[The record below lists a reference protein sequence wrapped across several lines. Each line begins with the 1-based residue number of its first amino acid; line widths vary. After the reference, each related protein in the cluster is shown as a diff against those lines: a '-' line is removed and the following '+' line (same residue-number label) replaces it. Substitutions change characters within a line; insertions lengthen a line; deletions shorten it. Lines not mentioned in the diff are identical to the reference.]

1 MQNARLDGDARL
13 DAVIRSISDGVA
25 VCNQEGILELFNK
38 AAEEILGIGLTEE
51 DHQKWSSIYGLYLS
65 DGETPCPTESLP
77 LVRALQGETTENFEL
92 IIKNYATQKPVIISV
107 TGTPI
112 FDEHGNNDG
121 AVAIFKDITERK
133 QAEEQLEKH
142 KEELAHLMRLDL
154 MNEMAAG
161 MAHELNQPLSAIV
174 NYSAGLARLADVS
187 PVITDE
193 MRNVMDAMIQE
204 ATRASGIIRGL
215 RRLVAKRTP
224 NKVRFSVAELIDK
237 SIQICSIEASR
248 QKVEVTCEAMEND
261 PMLFADQ
268 VQIEQVVV
276 CLILNSIEALKTSL
290 AKPKRIQLAVISP
303 PDAGY
308 VQLKVTDN
316 GPGIP
321 PELFD
326 KVFQPYYSTK
336 SEGMGMGLA
345 ISRSIVE
352 SHGGRIWVESDS
364 SGQTGFHISL
374 PVASD
379 D

>member
-193 MRNVMDAMIQE
+193 IRNVMDAMIQE